1 MRVSGPSSSTSLR
14 RVLILSPHR
23 PSRELLSRFLAE
35 PDLSIQVMSDADE
48 ALDAIAEEEPAVV
61 VVDARRPD
69 EDQPLLLG
77 LLRRRHP
84 RQPLITLVPGRLRVF
99 DGTQERVCDV
109 RDSSAE
115 GLHALLSE
123 VQRALHDLLALHLVR
138 LLRPPLGE
146 A

>member
-1 MRVSGPSSSTSLR
+1 M
-14 RVLILSPHR
+14 
-23 PSRELLSRFLAE
+23 A
-35 PDLSIQVMSDADE
+35 DADE
-48 ALDAIAEEEPAVV
+48 ALDAIAEDGPAVV

-69 EDQPLLLG
+69 EDHPLLLG

-115 GLHALLSE
+115 GLHSLLSE

>member
-1 MRVSGPSSSTSLR
+1 MRLSGPASATSLR

-35 PDLSIQVMSDADE
+35 PDLSIQVMADADD
-48 ALDAIAEEEPAVV
+48 ALDAIAEDEPAVV

-69 EDQPLLLG
+69 EDHPLLLG

-115 GLHALLSE
+115 GLHRLLSE

-138 LLRPPLGE
+138 MLRPPLGE